1 LRLAQE
7 LEDPSNINIDAAL
20 DENIKRLRKFI
31 GEEDDTY
38 FALYDLTL
46 SATYQRFE
54 EILKDSSN
62 PMVIEALKELAGI
75 VAEKKKASIRDLRK
89 KVDKKLPNNN

>member
-1 LRLAQE
+1 
-7 LEDPSNINIDAAL
+7 
-20 DENIKRLRKFI
+20 
-31 GEEDDTY
+31 
-38 FALYDLTL
+38 L